1 MSGYEFPKVNMFNQ
15 MPVQRTAPVSPRQ
28 TQAAGGKN
36 PASSIGR
43 NPIINTDDMRNFMAS
58 IGNANPNHPAVLN
71 NDPAAGV
78 VRTFDLTA

>member
-43 NPIINTDDMRNFMAS
+43 NPIINTDDMRNFMAT
-58 IGNANPNHPAVLN
+58 IKNANPNKPAILN
-71 NDPAAGV
+71 SDPAAGV